1 MQVAIRKLRV
11 GKVGAELQIR
21 FDDIQAETKCSY
33 SWVKLLLTIPISSG
47 LGALT
52 SAQEDA

>member
-1 MQVAIRKLRV
+1 MAIRKLRV

-33 SWVKLLLTIPISSG
+33 SWVKLLLTILILLG

-52 SAQEDA
+52 LAQEDA